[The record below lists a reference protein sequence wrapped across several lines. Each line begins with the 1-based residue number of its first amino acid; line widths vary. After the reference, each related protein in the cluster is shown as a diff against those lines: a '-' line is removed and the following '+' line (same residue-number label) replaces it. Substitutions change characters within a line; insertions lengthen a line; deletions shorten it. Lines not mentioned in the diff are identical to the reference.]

1 MGPKNCVFRKPEH
14 FIASY
19 ALINDQCEGDSLNV
33 AKSLQ
38 DHDCVRQERTRESN
52 VISDSESGRLD
63 TEMSNWGY
71 QNVNKRCMIHR
82 TQVKETDDKICF
94 TMRPVVSC
102 ASGCT
107 AIETKSKAYKF
118 HCMEKNEAAMKLKK
132 RIEKGANPDLSQKPV
147 SITEELNV
155 PLVCKA

>member
-1 MGPKNCVFRKPEH
+1 MFRKPEH
-14 FIASY
+14 FAASY

-33 AKSLQ
+33 AKSLR
-38 DHDCVRQERTRESN
+38 DHDCVRQEKNRQSN
-52 VISDSESGRLD
+52 VISDSESGRLGAD
-63 TEMSNWGY
+63 VSNY
-71 QNVNKRCMIHR
+71 SNKRCMIHR

-107 AIETKSKAYKF
+107 AVETKSKEYKF